1 MASVSGLYSD
11 RANIFRKSISQDL
24 NSYTAGDHVW
34 CPGDSQR
41 GGDALEYPE
50 TPSSHA
56 RYPEISTLEAPG
68 SDALEYPETPSSHAR
83 YPEISTREPLACGA
97 ISLTPQVTWRKIFS
111 KFSSL
116 HPSLLAARQTYPQGP
131 MLLFNPSPLRQ
142 GRGTP
147 PTPGIL
153 PSAAITP
160 SPLTPAE
167 PLTALPC
174 PSLTCLFS

>member
-41 GGDALEYPE
+41 GG
-50 TPSSHA
+50 
-56 RYPEISTLEAPG
+56 
-68 SDALEYPETPSSHAR
+68 DALEYPETPSSHAR